1 MELKQNYIGS
11 LVSRLSNLV
20 LGSKGLMLNC
30 PRSVDFSYL
39 AQHNVV
45 LELVEI
51 KSGEEK
57 SFIMGLILSRMAA
70 IIKSEHKKNNHYR
83 HVTLVEEA
91 HRLLSKVGYGDS
103 GAKKNAVE
111 AFTDLLA
118 EVRKY
123 GEGLVIVD
131 QIPNKLTS
139 EVLKN
144 TNTKIIH
151 RILARDDK
159 EAVGDTMLMNDKQ
172 KEYLSALGVGDAVIF
187 TEITDNPVNVHIKP
201 FTNTNEEQVDDE
213 EVEKNFEL
221 IKNKLGDCYG
231 RIINNSVLKKYSE
244 LKLWLSRPGTDR
256 LLREA
261 KIIYEHIVAYANKTE
276 FSKNVFWKT
285 LVAKGDIFDG
295 SRYSNFMKDYKLYI
309 DCRNSLSQF
318 FAEDFSGAITSE
330 QIAEYKKTNYL
341 LVFDKNK

>member
-1 MELKQNYIGS
+1 M
-11 LVSRLSNLV
+11 
-20 LGSKGLMLNC
+20 
-30 PRSVDFSYL
+30 
-39 AQHNVV
+39 
-45 LELVEI
+45 
-51 KSGEEK
+51 
-57 SFIMGLILSRMAA
+57 
-70 IIKSEHKKNNHYR
+70 
-83 HVTLVEEA
+83 
-91 HRLLSKVGYGDS
+91 
-103 GAKKNAVE
+103 
-111 AFTDLLA
+111 
-118 EVRKY
+118 
-123 GEGLVIVD
+123 
-131 QIPNKLTS
+131 
-139 EVLKN
+139 
-144 TNTKIIH
+144 
-151 RILARDDK
+151 
-159 EAVGDTMLMNDKQ
+159 
-172 KEYLSALGVGDAVIF
+172 
-187 TEITDNPVNVHIKP
+187 
-201 FTNTNEEQVDDE
+201 DDE

-341 LVFDKNK
+341 LVFDKKK